1 MLIEPYS
8 IREARIHIRRLRDLL
23 VTMLEPNA
31 FTATDNLSLSYCSAI
46 TEIDV
51 EEEAWKAVKDKNN
64 LPKPNNILPPSYAGL
79 ESTPMLEPVIISNY
93 EVQVG
98 IENLSKNSGEFAINR
113 SVSGLQNN
121 FTTIQ
126 NPQDM

>member
-1 MLIEPYS
+1 MVLVNTKHFYFLEPYS

-51 EEEAWKAVKDKNN
+51 EEEALKAVKDKNN
-64 LPKPNNILPPSYAGL
+64 YQKGDTALPP
-79 ESTPMLEPVIISNY
+79 ESAHLKSKPLIGPMIVPDYDVTVREIQVI
-93 EVQVG
+93 
-98 IENLSKNSGEFAINR
+98 F
-113 SVSGLQNN
+113 
-121 FTTIQ
+121 
-126 NPQDM
+126 

>member
-1 MLIEPYS
+1 MPYNFLILFSEPYS

-51 EEEAWKAVKDKNN
+51 EEEALKAVKDKNN
-64 LPKPNNILPPSYAGL
+64 YQKGNIALPPDSASL
-79 ESTPMLEPVIISNY
+79 KSKPKIAPIIVPDY
-93 EVQVG
+93 DVEVG
-98 IENLSKNSGEFAINR
+98 CYSEIKLCF
-113 SVSGLQNN
+113 
-121 FTTIQ
+121 
-126 NPQDM
+126 